1 MEEDRLPVHKNTTN
15 LYQFGGLL
23 QMADQFQLDLWKK
36 LTEAPGAP
44 GFEGPVRSIMKEYM
58 ETYTEEIVYDNMG
71 SIFGIKRGDE
81 KGPRIMVAGHM
92 DEVGFMVSQI
102 SDKGF
107 ISFQPLGGWWSQV
120 LLAQRVQIITDNGP
134 VVGVISSIPP
144 HVLSDEVR
152 NRPMD
157 IKKMYIDIGCDSKEE
172 VANVG
177 VKPGQPVVPICPF
190 EQMASPKKFL
200 AKAWDNRYGC
210 SLSVELLKELSENP
224 DHPNEVYVGATV
236 QEEVGLRGAKTAAH
250 MIDPDMFI
258 ALDASPAGD
267 IPGITDGMGKLG
279 DGLLLRILDRTMIMQ
294 PGLRDLL
301 IDTCEELGIKYQY
314 FISQGGTDAGAV
326 HLHGKG
332 VPSVVIGIPSRYIHS
347 HASIMHEDDYQN
359 AKKLLFA
366 LVKKLDQATLEAT
379 RRR

>member
-1 MEEDRLPVHKNTTN
+1 
-15 LYQFGGLL
+15 
-23 QMADQFQLDLWKK
+23 MADQFQLELWEK
-36 LTEAPGAP
+36 LTEAPGAS
-44 GFEGPVRSIMKEYM
+44 GFEGPVRSIMKEYISS
-58 ETYTEEIVYDNMG
+58 YTEEVTYDNMG
-71 SIFGIKRGDE
+71 SIFGVKRGDE
-81 KGPRIMVAGHM
+81 HGPRIMVAGHM
-92 DEVGFMVSQI
+92 DEVGFMVTQI

-107 ISFQPLGGWWSQV
+107 ISFQALGGWWSQV
-120 LLAQRVQIITDNGP
+120 LLAQRVQIITENGP
-134 VVGVISSIPP
+134 IIGVISSIPP
-144 HVLSDEVR
+144 HVLSDDMR

-157 IKKMYIDIGCDSKEE
+157 IKKMYIDIGCDSKED
-172 VANVG
+172 VLKVG
-177 VKPGQPVVPICPF
+177 VKPGHPIVPICPF
-190 EQMASPKKFL
+190 TQMADPKKFM

-210 SLSVELLKELSENP
+210 ALSLELLKELHENP
-224 DHPNEVYVGATV
+224 QHPNVIYAGATV

-267 IPGITDGMGKLG
+267 IPGVTDGMGKLG

-326 HLHGKG
+326 HMHGKG

-366 LVKKLDQATLEAT
+366 LVKKLDWATLEAT

>member
-1 MEEDRLPVHKNTTN
+1 
-15 LYQFGGLL
+15 
-23 QMADQFQLDLWKK
+23 MADQFQLDLWKK